1 MWSCRV
7 CVCVCVCVCVLEGG
21 GRTEVGDGVVGGVNI
36 DLGSLLQAYTR
47 MCGKDDVE
55 RLDFGNLDYI

>member
-1 MWSCRV
+1 MQS
-7 CVCVCVCVCVLEGG
+7 VCVCVCVCVLEGEAE
-21 GRTEVGDGVVGGVNI
+21 REKTEVGDGVVGGVNI

-55 RLDFGNLDYI
+55 RLDFGNLNYI